1 MRLVAVC
8 CLLGVAA
15 QDALAVI
22 SWGPARKTKD
32 EPWFFQ
38 ANGGRTTPRHR
49 NRHSGH
55 RSRANGCQEPNDLSE
70 QFMTWFKESTVNT
83 DHQLDIADEDWQR
96 VNSMDALRVE
106 EPPICDRL
114 PDTSADSTVMQRS
127 LCPWEWRINRDENRE
142 PKLLSEAFC
151 ICRKSRGSTGA
162 LCMPIR
168 REMPVLKRVLCD
180 ERTGRYEYVR
190 AVQIVTV
197 GCHSVLPRSERAAPV
212 HVHYRTASR
221 EV

>member
-1 MRLVAVC
+1 
-8 CLLGVAA
+8 
-15 QDALAVI
+15 
-22 SWGPARKTKD
+22 
-32 EPWFFQ
+32 
-38 ANGGRTTPRHR
+38 
-49 NRHSGH
+49 
-55 RSRANGCQEPNDLSE
+55 
-70 QFMTWFKESTVNT
+70 MTWFKESTVNT
-83 DHQLDIADEDWQR
+83 DHQLDVADEDWQR
-96 VNSMDALRVE
+96 ASTMDALRVE

-114 PDTSADSTVMQRS
+114 PDTSADSTIMQRS
-127 LCPWEWRINRDENRE
+127 LCPWEWRSVDLFCHLASSASLSLTDVNCRINRDENRE

-197 GCHSVLPRSERAAPV
+197 GCHSVLPRTERAAPI
-212 HVHYRTASR
+212 HAHYRTASR